1 VECDGLWQSTG
12 CRHAEDRQ
20 AGFGW
25 PFLRREDLDI
35 LGAGHST
42 KIGNELYFP
51 FKQIPDK
58 FMTEAMVGV
67 NLLLRADRDP
77 FSLLGSIRAQVA
89 GPTLDQ
95 PMYSVR
101 TMEQI
106 ISESLAERRFTML
119 LLVIFASTAL
129 ALAMVGIYGVMSYAV
144 GRCTHELGVRMAL
157 GASQQ
162 TVLSLVLRQGM
173 TLAASGAIVGLAG
186 ALVLTRFMA
195 GLLFGV
201 RPTDP
206 WTLGAVALLL
216 GGIALSAC
224 CVPAMRAAK
233 VDPMV
238 ALRYE

>member
-1 VECDGLWQSTG
+1 
-12 CRHAEDRQ
+12 
-20 AGFGW
+20 
-25 PFLRREDLDI
+25 
-35 LGAGHST
+35 
-42 KIGNELYFP
+42 
-51 FKQIPDK
+51 
-58 FMTEAMVGV
+58 MTETMVGV
-67 NLLLRADRDP
+67 NLLLRTNRDP
-77 FSLLGSIRAQVA
+77 FSLLGSIRAKVA

-119 LLVIFASTAL
+119 LLIIFASTAL
-129 ALAMVGIYGVMSYAV
+129 ALATVGIYGVMSYAV
-144 GRCTHELGVRMAL
+144 GRRTHELGVRMAL
-157 GASQQ
+157 GASRQ

-216 GGIALSAC
+216 GGIALAAC
-224 CVPAMRAAK
+224 CVPAVRAAK

-238 ALRYE
+238 ALRYQ